1 MIKNSKITASNND
14 SLDAVISFVKK
25 CRENKTD
32 VHSFEIIFTVR
43 GVDTDANVLFLRRI

>member
-1 MIKNSKITASNND
+1 MIKNNKITASNND

-32 VHSFEIIFTVR
+32 VHSFEIIFTNVR
-43 GVDTDANVLFLRRI
+43 SRCKSASADAVCI